1 MQIIQI
7 IIIIFALFAL
17 SRAFLRF
24 KDNKLTK
31 TEFLFWAVLWVAI
44 IIVSFLPS
52 ILNPLSQV
60 FGIGRAVDV
69 IIYISIIALFYLMFR
84 LYVKIE
90 SMEKNMTGIVR
101 KMAINNE
108 KDNIKK
114 KKNKIQK

>member
-31 TEFLFWAVLWVAI
+31 TEFLFWAVLWIAI
-44 IIVSFLPS
+44 TVISFLPN
-52 ILNPLSQV
+52 ILNPLSNL

-69 IIYISIIALFYLMFR
+69 IIYISIIVLFYLIFR

-90 SMEKNMTGIVR
+90 SVGKNLTGIVR
-101 KMAINNE
+101 KLAINNE
-108 KDNIKK
+108 KENIRKRKK
-114 KKNKIQK
+114 